1 MCDFDKGFKLCSCG
15 NDAIKFREQE
25 FYRKVNDELVKIPN
39 KKNDKIPLIYIWS
52 LSIFE
57 GMNESPEMGRYILP
71 TNDIGQG
78 LNAEWIALNLNCGNC
93 FDFEYEPEEG
103 DNLKIHQNEISSP
116 YISFIYNNKEWKI
129 DHYDPFSTFIKEK
142 QAGKIENVT

>member
-1 MCDFDKGFKLCSCG
+1 MCDFEKGFRLCSCG
-15 NDAIKFREQE
+15 SEPIKFREQE
-25 FYRKVNDELVKIPN
+25 LYRKVKDELVKIPN

-52 LSIFE
+52 LSRFE

-103 DNLKIHQNEISSP
+103 DNLKIHQNEILSP
-116 YISFIYNNKEWKI
+116 IFHSYTTTKN
-129 DHYDPFSTFIKEK
+129 
-142 QAGKIENVT
+142 GKLTIIIHSVLP